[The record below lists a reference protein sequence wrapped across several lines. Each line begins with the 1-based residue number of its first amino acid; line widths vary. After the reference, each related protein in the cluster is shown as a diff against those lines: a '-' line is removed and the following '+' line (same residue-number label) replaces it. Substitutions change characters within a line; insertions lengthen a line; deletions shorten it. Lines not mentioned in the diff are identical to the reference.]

1 MDISVNSSPSLSQS
15 TRKSVCQPGNTL
27 IGKEDDGGGNLLDDL
42 GVLGDHGGRQGVE
55 LLSVSEDDD
64 LVGLP
69 VLGGGGGLESWP
81 WCASGKNEYEGGSQA
96 ALENA
101 LGDGLVLVL
110 ATASSLDDG
119 VEEALLAEAAEEGLI
134 SELACGGT
142 SILCS

>member
-1 MDISVNSSPSLSQS
+1 MKSASVLGREARASDKRRGKKGVLDSTIFFAFSGLVPILVDISVNSSPSLSQS

-69 VLGGGGGLESWP
+69 VLGGGGGLELRP
-81 WCASGKNEYEGGSQA
+81 
-96 ALENA
+96 
-101 LGDGLVLVL
+101 
-110 ATASSLDDG
+110 
-119 VEEALLAEAAEEGLI
+119 
-134 SELACGGT
+134 
-142 SILCS
+142 